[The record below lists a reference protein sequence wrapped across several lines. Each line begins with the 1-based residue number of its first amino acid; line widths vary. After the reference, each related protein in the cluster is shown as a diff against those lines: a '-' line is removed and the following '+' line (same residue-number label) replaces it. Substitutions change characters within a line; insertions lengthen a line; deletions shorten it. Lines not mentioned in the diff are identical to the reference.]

1 MQGGL
6 VIWVGGSVCL
16 VQVCHSRREFFFAI
30 VLLAFAG
37 VTLLVNHC
45 FWVCWGIPSGLLRT
59 IATELGFRVSTFA
72 AKILK
77 RTFISEFGHK
87 CVWLLCFHFFI
98 R

>member
-1 MQGGL
+1 M
-6 VIWVGGSVCL
+6 IWVGGSVCL

-77 RTFISEFGHK
+77 RTFISQFGHK